1 MENNIQVNKMSKT
14 QDFVSEVTLEYL
26 LNKEQYSKYLVQ
38 KNPQTR
44 LNNKKDKKFYRR
56 RIFDLTKQL
65 LSNEKPETLSHDIK
79 HSFDNYVNLCIEY
92 FKALDTTDIIQGD
105 YSNLNLDSKN
115 EINIENIGS
124 TEEANQLMMR
134 SIKMSH
140 PPSLLDN
147 FVKVKNVKPQVQPI
161 IPKQKDINLKDPV
174 LKNKGI
180 LYLKKKKKNIT
191 NNYDKEE
198 NSENK

>member
-1 MENNIQVNKMSKT
+1 MTST

-26 LNKEQYSKYLVQ
+26 LNKEQYGKYLDQ
-38 KNPQTR
+38 KNPKTK
-44 LNNKKDKKFYRR
+44 LNNKKDRKFYRR

-65 LSNEKPETLSHDIK
+65 INNEKPDILTPDVK
-79 HSFDNYVNLCIEY
+79 NSFENYVNMCIEY

-105 YSNLNLDSKN
+105 YSALNLDIDAKN
-115 EINIENIGS
+115 EINVENIGS
-124 TEEANQLMMR
+124 TEQANQLMMR
-134 SIKMSH
+134 SIKLSH

-147 FVKVKNVKPQVQPI
+147 FVKVKNTKPQVEPI

-180 LYLKKKKKNIT
+180 LYSKKKKKNIT
-191 NNYDKEE
+191 NNYDKDA
-198 NSENK
+198 NAENK

>member
-1 MENNIQVNKMSKT
+1 MTTT
-14 QDFVSEVTLEYL
+14 QDFVSELTLEYL
-26 LNKEQYSKYLVQ
+26 LNKEQYGKYLVQ
-38 KNPQTR
+38 KNPKTK
-44 LNNKKDKKFYRR
+44 LSNKKDKKFYRR

-65 LSNEKPETLSHDIK
+65 LSNEKPETLAPDIK
-79 HSFDNYVNLCIEY
+79 HSFENYVNLCIEY

-180 LYLKKKKKNIT
+180 LYLKKKKKNII
-191 NNYDKEE
+191 NNYDKGE
-198 NSENK
+198 NAENK

>member
-1 MENNIQVNKMSKT
+1 MNKP

-26 LNKEQYSKYLVQ
+26 LNKEQYGKYLVQ
-38 KNPQTR
+38 KNPQTK

-65 LSNEKPETLSHDIK
+65 LSNEKPDVLAPDIK
-79 HSFDNYVNLCIEY
+79 NAFENYVNLCIEY
-92 FKALDTTDIIQGD
+92 FKALDTTDIIQQD
-105 YSNLNLDSKN
+105 YSNLNLEIDSKN
-115 EINIENIGS
+115 EINVDNIGS
-124 TEEANQLMMR
+124 TEQANQLMMR
-134 SIKMSH
+134 SIKISH

-147 FVKVKNVKPQVQPI
+147 FVKVKNVKPQVEPI

-191 NNYDKEE
+191 NKYEEKNYKI
-198 NSENK
+198 

>member
-1 MENNIQVNKMSKT
+1 MTST

-26 LNKEQYSKYLVQ
+26 LNKEQYGKYLDQ
-38 KNPQTR
+38 KNPKTK
-44 LNNKKDKKFYRR
+44 LNNKKDRKFYRR

-65 LSNEKPETLSHDIK
+65 LSNEKPEILTPDIK
-79 HSFDNYVNLCIEY
+79 HSFENYVNLCIEY

-105 YSNLNLDSKN
+105 YSNLNLDIDVKN

-124 TEEANQLMMR
+124 SEQANQLIMR

-147 FVKVKNVKPQVQPI
+147 FVKVKNTKPQVEPI

-191 NNYDKEE
+191 NNYDKDA
-198 NSENK
+198 NAENK

>member
-1 MENNIQVNKMSKT
+1 MTST

-26 LNKEQYSKYLVQ
+26 LNKEQYGKYLDQ
-38 KNPQTR
+38 KNPKTK
-44 LNNKKDKKFYRR
+44 LNNKKDRKFYRR

-65 LSNEKPETLSHDIK
+65 LSNEKPEILTPDIK
-79 HSFDNYVNLCIEY
+79 HSFENYVNLCIEY

-105 YSNLNLDSKN
+105 YSNLNLDIDVKN

-124 TEEANQLMMR
+124 SEQANQLIMR

-147 FVKVKNVKPQVQPI
+147 FVKVKNTKPQVEPI

-180 LYLKKKKKNIT
+180 LYSKKKKKNIT
-191 NNYDKEE
+191 NNYDKDA
-198 NSENK
+198 NAENK

>member
-1 MENNIQVNKMSKT
+1 MTTT
-14 QDFVSEVTLEYL
+14 QDFVSEVTLECL
-26 LNKEQYSKYLVQ
+26 LNKELYGKYLVQ
-38 KNPQTR
+38 KNPKTK

-65 LSNEKPETLSHDIK
+65 LSNEKPETLPPDIK
-79 HSFDNYVNLCIEY
+79 HTFENYVNLCIEY

-105 YSNLNLDSKN
+105 YSNLNLDAKN

-134 SIKMSH
+134 SVKMSH

-180 LYLKKKKKNIT
+180 LYLKKKKNIT
-191 NNYDKEE
+191 NNYDKGE

>member
-1 MENNIQVNKMSKT
+1 MNKS
-14 QDFVSEVTLEYL
+14 QDLISELTLEYL
-26 LNKEQYSKYLVQ
+26 LNKEQYGKYLAE
-38 KNPQTR
+38 KNQQTK
-44 LNNKKDKKFYRR
+44 LNNKRDKKFYRR

-65 LSNEKPETLSHDIK
+65 LSNEKPETLSSDVK
-79 HSFDNYVNLCIEY
+79 NGFENYVNLCIEY

-105 YSNLNLDSKN
+105 YSNLNLDIDANN
-115 EINIENIGS
+115 EINVENIGS

-134 SIKMSH
+134 SIKISH

-147 FVKVKNVKPQVQPI
+147 FVKVKNTKPHVEPI

-180 LYLKKKKKNIT
+180 RKKKNIT
-191 NNYDKEE
+191 NNYDKSS

>member
-1 MENNIQVNKMSKT
+1 MSTT
-14 QDFVSEVTLEYL
+14 QDFVSEVTLECL
-26 LNKEQYSKYLVQ
+26 LNKEQYGKYLVQ
-38 KNPQTR
+38 KNPKTK

-65 LSNEKPETLSHDIK
+65 LSNEKPETLTPDIK
-79 HSFDNYVNLCIEY
+79 HSFENYVNLCIEY

-134 SIKMSH
+134 SVKMSH

-161 IPKQKDINLKDPV
+161 IPIQKDINLKDPV

-180 LYLKKKKKNIT
+180 RKKKNII
-191 NNYDKEE
+191 NNYDKGE

>member
-1 MENNIQVNKMSKT
+1 MNKP

-26 LNKEQYSKYLVQ
+26 LNKEQYGKYLVQ
-38 KNPQTR
+38 KNPQTK

-65 LSNEKPETLSHDIK
+65 LSNEKPDVLAPDIK
-79 HSFDNYVNLCIEY
+79 NSFENYVNLCIEH
-92 FKALDTTDIIQGD
+92 FKALDTTDIIQQD
-105 YSNLNLDSKN
+105 YSNLNLEIDSKN

-180 LYLKKKKKNIT
+180 LYLKKKKKNII
-191 NNYDKEE
+191 NNYDKGE
-198 NSENK
+198 NAENK

>member
-1 MENNIQVNKMSKT
+1 MSAT
-14 QDFVSEVTLEYL
+14 QDFVSEVTLECL
-26 LNKEQYSKYLVQ
+26 LNKELYGKYLVQ
-38 KNPQTR
+38 KNPKAK

-65 LSNEKPETLSHDIK
+65 LSNENPETLTSDIK
-79 HSFDNYVNLCIEY
+79 NSFENYVNMCIEY

-105 YSNLNLDSKN
+105 YSHLNLDIDAKN

-124 TEEANQLMMR
+124 TEQANQLMMR

-147 FVKVKNVKPQVQPI
+147 FVKVKNVKPDVEPI

-191 NNYDKEE
+191 NNYDKGE

>member
-1 MENNIQVNKMSKT
+1 MTTT
-14 QDFVSEVTLEYL
+14 QDFVSELTLEYL
-26 LNKEQYSKYLVQ
+26 LNKEQYGKYLVQ
-38 KNPQTR
+38 KNPKTK

-65 LSNEKPETLSHDIK
+65 LSNEKPETLPPDIK
-79 HSFDNYVNLCIEY
+79 YSFENYANLCIEY

-134 SIKMSH
+134 SIKMSR

-180 LYLKKKKKNIT
+180 LYLKKKKKNII
-191 NNYDKEE
+191 NNYDKGE
-198 NSENK
+198 NAENK

>member
-1 MENNIQVNKMSKT
+1 MTTT
-14 QDFVSEVTLEYL
+14 QDFVSEVTLECL
-26 LNKEQYSKYLVQ
+26 LNKEQYGKYLVQ
-38 KNPQTR
+38 KNPKAK

-65 LSNEKPETLSHDIK
+65 LSNEKPETLPPDIK
-79 HSFDNYVNLCIEY
+79 HTFENYVNLCIEY

-105 YSNLNLDSKN
+105 YSNLNLDAKN

-134 SIKMSH
+134 SVKMSH

-161 IPKQKDINLKDPV
+161 IPIQKDINLKDPV

-180 LYLKKKKKNIT
+180 LYLKKKKNIT
-191 NNYDKEE
+191 NNYDKG
-198 NSENK
+198 

>member
-1 MENNIQVNKMSKT
+1 MNKSH
-14 QDFVSEVTLEYL
+14 DLVSELTLEYL
-26 LNKEQYSKYLVQ
+26 LNKEQYSKYLAE
-38 KNPQTR
+38 KNPQTK
-44 LNNKKDKKFYRR
+44 LNNKRDKKFYRR

-65 LSNEKPETLSHDIK
+65 LSNEKPESLSSDVK
-79 HSFDNYVNLCIEY
+79 NAFENYVNLCIEY

-105 YSNLNLDSKN
+105 YSNLNLDIDAKN
-115 EINIENIGS
+115 EINVENIGS

-134 SIKMSH
+134 SIKISH

-147 FVKVKNVKPQVQPI
+147 FVKVKNTKPHVEPI

-180 LYLKKKKKNIT
+180 RKKKNIT
-191 NNYDKEE
+191 NNYDKSS